1 MISDSRSYIEERRG
15 EQSVMTFDEVILP
28 KELQMLKAF
37 LPFLPANIQK
47 MLAIYIK
54 WVELQKTIEYFNQN
68 PPIQQSP
75 DMGNLMKCM
84 KGLLPPEEQSQ
95 IEQFADMFENMD
107 MYRDMFE
114 GFSSAFST
122 DHESE

>member
-1 MISDSRSYIEERRG
+1 
-15 EQSVMTFDEVILP
+15 MTFDEVILP

-37 LPFLPANIQK
+37 LPFLPVGMQK

-54 WVELQKTIEYFNQN
+54 WTELQKTIEYFNQN
-68 PPIQQSP
+68 TPIQQSP

-95 IEQFADMFENMD
+95 MEQFADIFENMD
-107 MYRDMFE
+107 TYREMFE
-114 GFSSAFST
+114 GFSSAFTPDSKT
-122 DHESE
+122 E